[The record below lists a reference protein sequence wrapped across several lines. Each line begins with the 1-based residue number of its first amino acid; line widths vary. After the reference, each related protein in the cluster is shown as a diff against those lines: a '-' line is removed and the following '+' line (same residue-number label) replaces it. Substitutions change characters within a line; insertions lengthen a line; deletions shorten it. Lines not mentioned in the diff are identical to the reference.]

1 MAADPSPSG
10 LGETQRA
17 LSLPKAFLA
26 GMLAAALALTGG
38 SQAQEQAPSD
48 DAVLAALRV
57 LYRRPDGVPFPQANP
72 PTPAKLALGKR
83 LFSDPALSVNGTVAC
98 TSCHDP
104 ALGFTDGVPIGRGVA
119 RKPLVRHTPHL
130 WNLAWGAA
138 YFWDGRAHT
147 VEEQVR
153 GPIEDPLEMGES
165 LPHLARKLT
174 RDRSYRKAFAEAFP
188 EHPRIGPEQ
197 ITAALAIHVR
207 SLVSPK
213 TRFDAWADGDETAL
227 NTEEKAGFALFNGKA
242 GCSNCH
248 SGWAFTD
255 RSFHDIGLT
264 GSDLGRGK
272 VIDLP
277 AADHAFQTPSLRE
290 LAWTAPYMHDGSLA
304 TLDAVLD
311 HYDHGVVRRPSLS
324 PDLKRVALSESER
337 SALLAF
343 LATLSSEN
351 PPVPASLVAAGP
363 AAAQAVREGTAI
375 SQKDKLF
382 QPSAVR
388 IRAGQ
393 SLTIVN
399 DDVRTHNVRLDT
411 GPRPFNSGAQEPG
424 QSVLLPFATSG
435 QYQLYC
441 GIHPTMR
448 LDVSVER

>member
-1 MAADPSPSG
+1 MAAGSI
-10 LGETQRA
+10 ETKPA
-17 LSLPKAFLA
+17 PSLPKAFLA
-26 GMLAAALALTGG
+26 GMLAAAIALTGG
-38 SQAQEQAPSD
+38 SQAQEQAPMSE
-48 DAVLAALRV
+48 AALAALRV
-57 LYRRPDGVPFPQANP
+57 LYRRPDGVPFPEANP
-72 PTPAKLALGKR
+72 PMPAKLALGKR
-83 LFSDPALSVNGTVAC
+83 LFADPALSVNGTVSC

-104 ALGFTDGVPIGRGVA
+104 ALGFADGVPIGRGVA
-119 RKPLVRHTPHL
+119 KKPLVRHTPHL

-138 YFWDGRAHT
+138 YFWDGRART
-147 VEEQVR
+147 LEEQVR
-153 GPIEDPLEMGES
+153 GPIENPLEMGES
-165 LPHLARKLT
+165 LPHLAGKLG

-188 EHPRIGPEQ
+188 EHPQIGPDQ
-197 ITAALAIHVR
+197 IAAALATHVR

-213 TRFDAWADGDETAL
+213 TRFDAWAEGDEAAL
-227 NTEEKAGFALFNGKA
+227 TTEEKAGFALFNGKA

-255 RSFHDIGLT
+255 RAFHDIGLP

-272 VIDLP
+272 VIGLP

-311 HYDHGVVRRPSLS
+311 HYDHGVIRRPSLS
-324 PDLKRVALSESER
+324 PDLKRVILTEPER
-337 SALLAF
+337 AALLAF
-343 LATLSSEN
+343 LSSLSSEN
-351 PPVPASLVAAGP
+351 SPVPATLVAVGP
-363 AAAQAVREGTAI
+363 AAAPAAREGTVI

-388 IRAGQ
+388 VHAGQ

-411 GPRPFNSGAQEPG
+411 GPQKFNSGAQEPG
-424 QSVLLPFATSG
+424 QSVTLPFARPG
-435 QYQLYC
+435 RYQLYC
-441 GIHPTMR
+441 GIHPAMR

>member
-1 MAADPSPSG
+1 MAAVTPI
-10 LGETQRA
+10 ETKPA
-17 LSLPKAFLA
+17 PSLPKAFLA
-26 GMLAAALALTGG
+26 GMLAAAIVLTGG
-38 SQAQEQAPSD
+38 SQAQEQAPG
-48 DAVLAALRV
+48 AGEAALAGFRA
-57 LYRRPDGVPFPQANP
+57 LYRRPDGVPFPEANP
-72 PTPAKLALGKR
+72 PTSAKLALGKK
-83 LFSDPALSVNGTVAC
+83 LFSDPALSVNGAVAC

-104 ALGFTDGVPIGRGVA
+104 ALSFTDGVPIGRGVA
-119 RKPLVRHTPHL
+119 KKLLVRHTPHL

-138 YFWDGRAHT
+138 FFWDGRART
-147 VEEQVR
+147 LEQQVR
-153 GPIEDPLEMGES
+153 GPIEDRLEMGES
-165 LPHLARKLT
+165 LPRLAGKLG

-188 EHPRIGPEQ
+188 EHPQIGPDQ
-197 ITAALAIHVR
+197 IAAALATHVR

-213 TRFDAWADGDETAL
+213 TRFDAWAEGDETAL
-227 NTEEKAGFALFNGKA
+227 NAEERAGFALFNGRA

-255 RSFHDIGLT
+255 RAFHDIGLP
-264 GSDLGRGK
+264 GNDLGRGK
-272 VIDLP
+272 VIGLP

-311 HYDHGVVRRPSLS
+311 HYDHGVIQRPSLS
-324 PDLKRVALSESER
+324 PDLKRVTLTQPER
-337 SALLAF
+337 AALLAF

-351 PPVPASLVAAGP
+351 PPVPAPLVAAGP
-363 AAAQAVREGTAI
+363 AAPPAAREGTVI

-388 IRAGQ
+388 VHAGQ

-424 QSVLLPFATSG
+424 QSVTLPFARPG
-435 QYQLYC
+435 RYELYC
-441 GIHPTMR
+441 GIHPAMR

>member
-1 MAADPSPSG
+1 MAAASPV
-10 LGETQRA
+10 EVNPA
-17 LSLPKAFLA
+17 PSLPKAFLA
-26 GMLAAALALTGG
+26 GMLAAAIALIGG
-38 SQAQEQAPSD
+38 SQAQEPAPG
-48 DAVLAALRV
+48 AGEGALAALRT
-57 LYRRPDGVPFPQANP
+57 LYRRPDGVPFPEANP

-83 LFSDPALSVNGTVAC
+83 LFSDPALSLNGAVAC
-98 TSCHDP
+98 TTCHDP

-119 RKPLVRHTPHL
+119 GKPLVRHTPHL

-138 YFWDGRAHT
+138 FFWDGRART
-147 VEEQVR
+147 LEEQVR
-153 GPIEDPLEMGES
+153 GPIEDPLEMGENLS
-165 LPHLARKLT
+165 RLASKLA

-188 EHPRIGPEQ
+188 EHPRIGSEQ
-197 ITAALAIHVR
+197 IAAALATHVR

-213 TRFDAWADGDETAL
+213 TRFDAWADGNEAAL
-227 NTEEKAGFALFNGKA
+227 NAEEKAGFALFNGKA

-255 RSFHDIGLT
+255 RAFHDIGLAS
-264 GSDLGRGK
+264 SDLGRGK

-324 PDLKRVALSESER
+324 PDLKRVTLTEPER
-337 SALLAF
+337 AALLAF
-343 LATLSSEN
+343 LASLSSEN
-351 PPVPASLVAAGP
+351 PPVPAPLVAAGP
-363 AAAQAVREGTAI
+363 AAAPAAREGTVI

-382 QPSAVR
+382 RPSAVR
-388 IRAGQ
+388 VHVGQ
-393 SLTIVN
+393 RLTIVN

-411 GPRPFNSGAQEPG
+411 GPQKFNSGAQEPG
-424 QSVLLPFATSG
+424 QSVTLPFARPG
-435 QYQLYC
+435 RYELYC
-441 GIHPTMR
+441 GIHPAMR